1 MNVYV
6 DNAATTKIC
15 DSAKNAM
22 NNSMEYFW
30 GNPSSIHSIGRE
42 ANEILYEARKTIA
55 ECINAEPEEIYFTSG
70 GTESN
75 NIAINSYKD
84 TRCLSTTIEH
94 PSVRD
99 TVKHAWRH
107 KLMDVDKN
115 GILRCSNLYLSRDIY
130 TGFASVMMANNE
142 LGTVQ
147 PIKLLADICNYHH
160 IVFHTDAV
168 QAVGHIPIDVK
179 DLGIDMLSASGHKF
193 GGPRGVGFL
202 YVKSGVDVSYM
213 YHGGGQEKN
222 IIPGTENLPAIVGMA
237 VALCEATNRMDERM
251 QYVTKLRDKLQDGIS
266 KIPNVVINGNVDDRL
281 PGHLNVSFDGINGNG
296 EGLLMLLDQHGIMAS
311 SGSACSSMSNE
322 PSHVLMSIGLSD
334 EMAKS
339 SIRFSLS
346 HLNTE
351 EEIEYIIRVLPE
363 LVKYLRLS

>member
-1 MNVYV
+1 MKVYV

-15 DSAKNAM
+15 ESAKNAM

-42 ANEILYEARKTIA
+42 ANEILWEARKTIA
-55 ECINAEPEEIYFTSG
+55 KCINAEPKEIYFTSG
-70 GTESN
+70 GTASN
-75 NIAINSYKD
+75 NIAINSYID
-84 TRCLSTTIEH
+84 TRVVSTAIEH

-99 TVKHAWRH
+99 KVKHAWRH
-107 KLMDVDKN
+107 KLMDVDKD
-115 GILRCSNLYLSRDIY
+115 GVLRCSSLYLDRDIY
-130 TGFASVMMANNE
+130 TKFVSVMMANNE
-142 LGTVQ
+142 LGTIQ
-147 PIKLLADICNYHH
+147 PIKLLADICKYHH

-179 DLGIDMLSASGHKF
+179 DLGVDMLSASGHKF

-202 YVKSGVDVSYM
+202 YVRSGVGVSHM
-213 YHGGGQEKN
+213 YYGGGQEKC
-222 IIPGTENLPAIVGMA
+222 IVPGTENLSGIVGMA
-237 VALCEATNRMDERM
+237 VALQEATEHIDERM
-251 QYVTKLRDKLQDGIS
+251 RYISNLRTKLQDGLCKMSGVI
-266 KIPNVVINGNVDDRL
+266 INGNVDERL
-281 PGHLNVSFDGINGNG
+281 PGHLNVSFDGIGGNG

-311 SGSACSSMSNE
+311 SGSACSSSSNK
-322 PSHVLMSIGLSD
+322 PSHVLKGIGLSD

-339 SIRFSLS
+339 SIRFTLS

-363 LVKYLRLS
+363 LLNYLRLS